1 MKFHLA
7 SAALLA
13 AAIVLPIQQ
22 NDAYSFTPRKSFG
35 LDGKLSPSSQVV
47 IPYSQSGKIGSTN
60 NRKRQSV
67 LEMNDDGGNK
77 AAFSLSS
84 LFGNSSSKAKK
95 AAVVTPEQPK
105 TTSSPTTSTV
115 LDSST
120 HPSVR
125 EHINPLNQLR
135 PEMIAKLSTNT
146 HINGSGNDEQKLP
159 VHPNIK
165 SGVLDNGF
173 SYVILPNKS
182 PAGRFEAHLQVFSG
196 SADELEPQQGIAHLT
211 EHVAYMG
218 SRKRERLFGT
228 GSQTNAYTDFHHTV
242 FYAVCPTYTPRSNG
256 NVPMLPMALDALC
269 DVMEARVEKS
279 RLEKERA
286 AVLSEMTMVN
296 TIEYRVEC
304 QILGTLHRENRL
316 AKRFPI
322 GKESLIRSW
331 QPEDVKTWHRTHYRP
346 DNVLLYIVGDVEPS
360 EVEKTIKEKFGHL
373 TAAKQAEGIALEE
386 LKPDISN
393 LADALVG
400 GKDVVKS
407 RQSWHY
413 PPVKHEWS
421 SGSDKKM
428 IDYFSPRENQESDR
442 YDLHLQDSYAL
453 DEKVEFLKTNEISKD
468 KKIRPHIFRYVI
480 KLCIVKKKTQVIS
493 HIFAYIFL
501 LGMSFF
507 KHFLFTFLQKDRWKQ
522 SQTYHH
528 SVVVLHVVL
537 LLLLFKFALM
547 SGDVMMTQPVHL

>member
-1 MKFHLA
+1 MKFSIRS
-7 SAALLA
+7 SALIAACLLVN
-13 AAIVLPIQQ
+13 IDNCHP
-22 NDAYSFTPRKSFG
+22 YSFTPRKSFG
-35 LDGKLSPSSQVV
+35 VGSIRGNGNGNQDVIIKSQQAYNKKRSYLDMKEEGKSSF
-47 IPYSQSGKIGSTN
+47 T
-60 NRKRQSV
+60 
-67 LEMNDDGGNK
+67 
-77 AAFSLSS
+77 LSS
-84 LFGNSSSKAKK
+84 LFGNSSKAKK
-95 AAVVTPEQPK
+95 AATPTDESK
-105 TTSSPTTSTV
+105 TSLSSTST
-115 LDSST
+115 SMEA

-135 PEMIAKLSTNT
+135 PEIISTLSKETQP
-146 HINGSGNDEQKLP
+146 SPDDDKLP
-159 VHPNIK
+159 IHPSIK

-182 PAGRFEAHLQVFSG
+182 PEGRFEAHLQVFSG

-269 DVMEARVEKS
+269 DVMEARVETS

-304 QILGTLHRENRL
+304 QILSTLHRENRL

-331 QPEDVKTWHRTHYRP
+331 QPDDVKTWHRTHYRP
-346 DNVLLYIVGDVEPS
+346 DNVLLYVVGDVEPS
-360 EVEKTIKEKFGHL
+360 EVEKTIKEKFGHI
-373 TAAKQAEGIALEE
+373 TAEKQAAGIKVEN
-386 LKPDISN
+386 LKPEASK

-407 RQSWHY
+407 NQSWHY
-413 PPVKHEWS
+413 PPVKHDWS
-421 SGSDKKM
+421 TGSNTDLVQRFNSEGSD
-428 IDYFSPRENQESDR
+428 DESNK
-442 YDLHLQDSYAL
+442 YDLHLQDSYEL
-453 DEKVEFLKTNEISKD
+453 DEQVDFLKTIEIAA
-468 KKIRPHIFRYVI
+468 KKMIRPHIFRLVLHLFFFSKCFI
-480 KLCIVKKKTQVIS
+480 MKSIS
-493 HIFAYIFL
+493 FSISKSLFDTGMIFFKPFLSIFL
-501 LGMSFF
+501 QRG
-507 KHFLFTFLQKDRWKQ
+507 Q
-522 SQTYHH
+522 
-528 SVVVLHVVL
+528 
-537 LLLLFKFALM
+537 
-547 SGDVMMTQPVHL
+547 